1 MRVTESIYARIDE
14 VRNMGEI
21 QSIPYSENM
30 VLESGKYYT
39 QNGVTYVSCATR
51 ETPYFSRLP
60 SLRRFMFR

>member
-1 MRVTESIYARIDE
+1 
-14 VRNMGEI
+14 
-21 QSIPYSENM
+21 M